1 MGTDIAEERSHGVS
15 EPDETLWLIEPRDPL
30 IVRDGRP
37 FGPNPGARAT
47 TLPFPF
53 PSTVAGALRHKAGLG
68 DDGIFDRSQS
78 GEVLKRTVR
87 GPLLVQLHDDDHPEA
102 AGAIADWL
110 IPAPADALLLTPDGA
125 DESMILRRWL
135 APRLLAGGASTAMSD
150 GLQPVSPA
158 SYERNKLSS
167 KAPRFWYWDVFSR
180 WLAAPQD
187 DTCGPA
193 ALGIAGLEID
203 TRVHVSIQ
211 AETQTALDGAL
222 FQTSGLELTWRD
234 HEHQQEGG
242 FTTRRLAL
250 AAVMNGQTP
259 RFLGGLAPLGGERRL
274 MRWSAHAPDLPDW
287 PEGLRERI
295 IRERRCR
302 VILLT
307 PACFKDGYRP
317 PPKWT
322 RGKATAT
329 LVGAAVSR
337 AQAISGWDMAHINK
351 NGSYGQPKPTRHLAP
366 AGSVYY
372 VTFPHD
378 ADVEDWLK
386 KTWMQNVSDDVQDQL
401 DGFGLAAVGV
411 WPDTSAAQEVPHA

>member
-1 MGTDIAEERSHGVS
+1 VN

-53 PSTVAGALRHKAGLG
+53 PSTVAGALRHKAGLNA
-68 DDGIFDRSQS
+68 DAAFDRTQS
-78 GEVLKRTVR
+78 GEVLKLAVR
-87 GPLLVQLHDDDHPEA
+87 GPLLVELHGDDHKK
-102 AGAIADWL
+102 AGSIADWL
-110 IPAPADALLLTPDGA
+110 IPAPADALMLKPDGA
-125 DESMILRRWL
+125 DESVILRRWL
-135 APRLLAGGASTAMSD
+135 APRPLAGGASIAMPD

-167 KAPRFWYWDVFSR
+167 KAPRFWHWDVFSR

-187 DTCGPA
+187 DTCDPA
-193 ALGIAGLEID
+193 KLGIAGLEID

-211 AETQTALDGAL
+211 ADTQTALEGAL

-234 HEHQQEGG
+234 HEHQKEGG
-242 FTTRRLAL
+242 FTTRRLAI
-250 AAVMNGQTP
+250 AALMRGQTP
-259 RFLGGLAPLGGERRL
+259 NFPGGLAPMGGERRL
-274 MRWSAHAPDLPDW
+274 MRWASCAPDLPDW
-287 PEGLRERI
+287 PEDLQERI

-329 LVGAAVSR
+329 LVGAAVLR
-337 AQAISGWDMAHINK
+337 AQAISGWDMAHRNES
-351 NGSYGQPKPTRHLAP
+351 GRYGRPKPTRYLAP

-372 VTFPHD
+372 VTFPD
-378 ADVEDWLK
+378 ENADVGDWFK

-401 DGFGLAAVGV
+401 DGFGLAAIGA